1 MDEALKFFITTKKIA
16 KIITEY
22 ETRQTIKKQ
31 KEEKIKTNTL
41 RRSLNKK
48 LISSPTNFQIL
59 TKVEL
64 KDNNITCRR
73 YQVIKNLKFFN

>member
-1 MDEALKFFITTKKIA
+1 MDEALKFFITTKKIG
-16 KIITEY
+16 KLITEF
-22 ETRQTIKKQ
+22 ESRQTSKKQ

-64 KDNNITCRR
+64 KDSNNTSRR
-73 YQVIKNLKFFN
+73 YQVIILYILKN